1 MSETKP
7 KAKPSI
13 FVVRT
18 TTGQEKIVATLI
30 EERAKTRKLKVRAI
44 LIPEGVRGYIFIEAA
59 TPYDVL
65 QAITGLPHVRSR
77 LTGKMD
83 ISEMEHFLAPKPA
96 LEAVSEGDIVEITG
110 GPFKGEK
117 AKVVRVDEPK
127 EEVVVELF
135 ESPVPIPIKVR
146 ADFVKIVEKEEE

>member
-1 MSETKP
+1 MSEIKI
-7 KAKPSI
+7 KSSI
-13 FVVRT
+13 FIVRT
-18 TTGQEKIVATLI
+18 TTGQEKVVATLI
-30 EERAKTRKLKVRAI
+30 EERAKKRNLRVRSI
-44 LIPEGVRGYIFIEAA
+44 LVPEGVKGYIFIEAA

-65 QAITGLPHVRSR
+65 QAITGLPHVRSKPA
-77 LTGKMD
+77 GKID
-83 ISEMEHFLAPKPA
+83 ISEIEHFLAPKPV

-117 AKVVRVDEPK
+117 AKVVRVDESK

-146 ADFVKIVEKEEE
+146 ADFVKIVEKEE